1 MSDANII
8 TGTIDGQKVERLNL
22 YTNGFGFT
30 MIQDAGEYVNQIK
43 FYYDSSAGGY
53 LGMPIGGRFMK
64 WNGSKWV
71 NVSPDTAAKLFRN
84 RDQQKDNKTCEP

>member
-43 FYYDSSAGGY
+43 FY
-53 LGMPIGGRFMK
+53 L
-64 WNGSKWV
+64 
-71 NVSPDTAAKLFRN
+71 
-84 RDQQKDNKTCEP
+84 